1 MEVLMGFINQLI
13 NGLSLGSIYA
23 LVALGYTMVYGI
35 AKLINFAH
43 GEIIMIGSYTAIYVI
58 SGVLLDANLP
68 FYLSIIPAMLVCM
81 IFGVLIERLA
91 YKPLRNSPRITNLIT
106 AIGVSLLL
114 QNSFMKIFGAG
125 AKSVPPIFTSEPI
138 NLGQINISPS
148 TYVTIII
155 TVILTIILQ
164 LFMKKTK
171 YGKAMIAT
179 SQDYGAAALVGINV
193 DTVLSLTFAIGS
205 ALAGVAS
212 VLYIS
217 AYPQAYPL
225 MGSMLGIKA
234 FTAAVIGGIGLIP
247 GAVIGGIII
256 GVVEAL
262 VKAYVSTKL
271 ADAIVFGLLIVVL
284 LVKPTGLLGK
294 NQKEKV

>member
-1 MEVLMGFINQLI
+1 MSFINQLL

-35 AKLINFAH
+35 AQLINFAH
-43 GEIIMIGSYTAIYVI
+43 GEIIMIGSYTAIYAI
-58 SGVLLDANLP
+58 SGLLLAAGLP
-68 FYLSIIPAMLVCM
+68 FYLAILPSVLVCM
-81 IFGVLIERLA
+81 VVGVLIERLA

-125 AKSVPPIFTSEPI
+125 AKSVPPIFKSGVI
-138 NLGQINISPS
+138 NIGEINISPS

-155 TVILTIILQ
+155 TALLTIILQ
-164 LFMKKTK
+164 LFMKNTK

-179 SQDYGAAALVGINV
+179 SEDYGAASLVGINV

-217 AYPQAYPL
+217 AYPQVYPL

-256 GVVEAL
+256 GIVEAL
-262 VKAYVSTKL
+262 IKAYVSSKL

-284 LVKPTGLLGK
+284 LVKPMGLLGK

>member
-1 MEVLMGFINQLI
+1 MSFINQLL

-35 AKLINFAH
+35 AQLINFAH
-43 GEIIMIGSYTAIYVI
+43 GEIIMIGSYTAIYAI
-58 SGVLLDANLP
+58 SGLLLGAGLP
-68 FYLSIIPAMLVCM
+68 FYLAILPSVLVCM
-81 IFGVLIERLA
+81 VVGVLIERLA

-125 AKSVPPIFTSEPI
+125 AKSVPPIFKSGVI
-138 NLGQINISPS
+138 NIGEVNISPS

-155 TVILTIILQ
+155 TALLTIILQ
-164 LFMKKTK
+164 LFMKNTK

-179 SQDYGAAALVGINV
+179 SEDYGAASLVGINV

-217 AYPQAYPL
+217 AYPQVYPL

-256 GVVEAL
+256 GIVEAL
-262 VKAYVSTKL
+262 IKAYVSSKL

>member
-1 MEVLMGFINQLI
+1 MSFINQLL

-35 AKLINFAH
+35 AQLINFAH
-43 GEIIMIGSYTAIYVI
+43 GEIIMIGSYTAIYAI
-58 SGVLLDANLP
+58 SGLLLAAGLP
-68 FYLSIIPAMLVCM
+68 FYLAILPSVLVCM
-81 IFGVLIERLA
+81 VVGVLIERLA

-125 AKSVPPIFTSEPI
+125 AKSVPPIFKSGVI
-138 NLGQINISPS
+138 NIGEINISPS

-155 TVILTIILQ
+155 TALLTIILQ
-164 LFMKKTK
+164 LFMRNTK

-179 SQDYGAAALVGINV
+179 SEDYGAASLVGINV

-217 AYPQAYPL
+217 AYPQVYPL

-256 GVVEAL
+256 GIVEAL
-262 VKAYVSTKL
+262 IKAYVSSKL

>member
-1 MEVLMGFINQLI
+1 MGFINQLI

>member
-1 MEVLMGFINQLI
+1 MGFINQLI
-13 NGLSLGSIYA
+13 NGFSLGSIYA

-58 SGVLLDANLP
+58 SGILLDAGLP
-68 FYLSIIPAMLVCM
+68 FYLSIIPSMLVCM

-125 AKSVPPIFTSEPI
+125 AKSVPPIFTSNALNI
-138 NLGQINISPS
+138 GAISISPS

-155 TVILTIILQ
+155 TLILTVILQ

-217 AYPQAYPL
+217 AYPQTYPL

-247 GAVIGGIII
+247 GAVLGGIII
-256 GVVEAL
+256 GIVEAL

-271 ADAIVFGLLIVVL
+271 ADAIVFGLLIIVL